1 MDWFACASDIHRDP
15 KIWRAAADLGVS
27 VPTFVGH
34 YTAVLG
40 HLARHGDESGNLLD
54 TPDAMLEH
62 IAMWTGHAGSLS
74 SIIRQ
79 HFQDADG
86 TLHGWAKRNGVAI
99 AQARR
104 DAERKANERRA
115 ERERKAREREQ
126 QLVQGVSPQDSP
138 QDIPQDWRQSGA
150 GTHTQD
156 VRDTQDVHDIPATT
170 PTTTTS
176 LPAPRKPRA
185 SRATSG
191 EDEKT
196 SWITPFENLWKKLG
210 GPTSWDRG
218 PALREFAAIRKHYAE
233 DEILRRLAWYF
244 ENKGSEAVLPREQME
259 RRNFVPHPRD
269 FRLRFER
276 FDPSAA
282 ADEREV
288 QEAWARAVHDGWVA
302 GVGQIS
308 PFRIRN
314 ELRHFVELYPDEKT
328 AETALRTA
336 LRNYLD
342 TCTRRV
348 ESPRWPEFASN
359 IVGHLPPHLK
369 LRPAEAA

>member
-1 MDWFACASDIHRDP
+1 MARKRLISPEFFQH
-15 KIWRAAADLGVS
+15 ADL
-27 VPTFVGH
+27 
-34 YTAVLG
+34 Y
-40 HLARHGDESGNLLD
+40 E
-54 TPDAMLEH
+54 
-62 IAMWTGHAGSLS
+62 
-74 SIIRQ
+74 
-79 HFQDADG
+79 
-86 TLHGWAKRNGVAI
+86 
-99 AQARR
+99 
-104 DAERKANERRA
+104 A
-115 ERERKAREREQ
+115 ERESGLPVRLAFAGLWTVADRRGIFQWSRNLKPQILPYDSCDFLEVLAALERHGFVRRYEVEGRAFGIIPTFASHQTFHHAERENKNFPAPPEG
-126 QLVQGVSPQDSP
+126 LLVSPRPSLGPALGDTEPGPAVAVAVSA
-138 QDIPQDWRQSGA
+138 SGTA
-150 GTHTQD
+150 AVAAST
-156 VRDTQDVHDIPATT
+156 TT
-170 PTTTTS
+170 PL

-244 ENKGSEAVLPREQME
+244 ENKGSEAVLPPEQME

-269 FRLRFER
+269 FRIRFER

-314 ELRHFVELYPDEKT
+314 ELRRFVELYPDEKT

-342 TCTRRV
+342 TCRRRV

-369 LRPAEAA
+369 LRPAAAA